1 MKAGFKV
8 ETRICNYGNTV
19 LVVTNYQYANLV
31 VNWPM
36 INYGK
41 ENRVLEDVGMWR
53 IKTLKKQLC

>member
-8 ETRICNYGNTV
+8 ETRRCDSWAKF
-19 LVVTNYQYANLV
+19 LVVTNYHFANLV

-53 IKTLKKQLC
+53 IKTLKK

>member
-1 MKAGFKV
+1 MRKGFTV
-8 ETRICNYGNTV
+8 ETRICDYWDTV

-36 INYGK
+36 ISYGK

-53 IKTLKKQLC
+53 IKKLKKQL

>member
-8 ETRICNYGNTV
+8 ETRRCNYWDTV
-19 LVVTNYQYANLV
+19 LVVTNYHYNNLV

-36 INYGK
+36 IDYGK

-53 IKTLKKQLC
+53 VKQLKKQL